1 MCKKYIL
8 LLLLTIALSNNGQ
21 SNRFINLSNS
31 QNNLNTECFS
41 IPQIPI
47 ILQSNTEKLNFLA
60 LHWWDNF
67 AFNNTDCTQNTRM
80 VEKAFLDFINICSSV
95 DEKLKIIA
103 AHKLMK
109 STTADTSGKMYKHFL
124 QLAEKYLYD
133 PNSPLEM
140 KKCTLYTLTIY

>member
-95 DEKLKIIA
+95 DEKYRVIA
-103 AHKLMK
+103 ANKLMDLPRLVQAK
-109 STTADTSGKMYKHFL
+109 
-124 QLAEKYLYD
+124 
-133 PNSPLEM
+133 NV
-140 KKCTLYTLTIY
+140 